1 MTEQGAQALRLGED
15 LAFDVDTSIYELD
28 SILRAAYR
36 LTDRCYVFLARD
48 PQNPQRLTIYL
59 GVKPPAGSD
68 RTASRL
74 DVTALAGELSNE
86 LIDQQLRTVLAR
98 EAGPVRELI
107 VAQAFAEGN
116 LLDPERDDGDYR
128 QDPHG
133 IG

>member
-1 MTEQGAQALRLGED
+1 MSQTPRMLRLGED
-15 LAFDVDTSIYELD
+15 LAFEVDTSIYELD

-48 PQNPQRLTIYL
+48 REAPRMVTVYL
-59 GVKPPAGSD
+59 GAKSTRD
-68 RTASRL
+68 
-74 DVTALAGELSNE
+74 DVDALAGELSNE
-86 LIDQQLRTVLAR
+86 LIDQQLRTVLAH